1 MHTQLFWQEI
11 EKYVEIPEELKKKI
25 PKGMTQSEII
35 AFCMEIKSSNKRT
48 NFDLPLEADGN
59 NWEEVNDYWE
69 R

>member
-11 EKYVEIPEELKKKI
+11 EKYVEIPEALKVRI

-35 AFCMEIKSSNKRT
+35 AYCREIKSSNKRMQ
-48 NFDLPLEADGN
+48 FDLPLEADGN
-59 NWEEVNDYWE
+59 NWDEVTDYWE